1 VANVRRCS
9 RTGAADWGRLGQMKG
24 HGAKFGRKK
33 EEAIAALLSQ
43 RNVEEAARAVG
54 ISPNT
59 LLNWMKL
66 PEFEKEY
73 RAARRASVSQTN
85 ARFQQ
90 TTGAAA
96 SIIMKLMV
104 DPKVVDSV
112 RLRAAEYVVNHSA
125 KALEIEDVEV
135 RVAELERAAEASK
148 PAGRH

>member
-59 LLNWMKL
+59 LLSWMKI
-66 PEFEKEY
+66 PEFDKEY

-85 ARFQQ
+85 ARLQQ
-90 TTGAAA
+90 ATGAAA
-96 SIIMKLMV
+96 SIVLKLMV
-104 DPKVVDSV
+104 DPSVPASV
-112 RLRAAEYVVNHSA
+112 RLRASEFVVTHAA
-125 KALEIEDVEV
+125 KAIELEDVEV

-148 PAGRH
+148 PGR